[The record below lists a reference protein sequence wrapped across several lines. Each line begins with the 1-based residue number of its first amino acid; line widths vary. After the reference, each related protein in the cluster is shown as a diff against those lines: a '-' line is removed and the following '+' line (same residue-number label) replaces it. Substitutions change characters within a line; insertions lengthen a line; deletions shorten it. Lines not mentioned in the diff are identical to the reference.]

1 MLTVRTLTAAC
12 RTSTRW
18 GMMQLVAVIGLSA
31 LALMQPTLL
40 RAETLRWTCNYT
52 TMASPTGLGVEKF
65 LLEFAL
71 DTITKKAITVGR
83 AGMADVTGVGGD
95 QGITFQETLE
105 SGAVQITTIAK
116 DGSSVHSRHTM
127 FNGKL
132 IPSQYY
138 GTCK

>member
-1 MLTVRTLTAAC
+1 MLTVRALTAAC

-105 SGAVQITTIAK
+105 SGAVQTTTIAK

>member
-1 MLTVRTLTAAC
+1 
-12 RTSTRW
+12 
-18 GMMQLVAVIGLSA
+18 MMQLVAVIGLSA

-95 QGITFQETLE
+95 QGISFQETLD
-105 SGAVQITTIAK
+105 SGAVRNHDDSERRFVSSQPPYDVQWKTDTIAVLRDVQMK
-116 DGSSVHSRHTM
+116 RAWCVVRS
-127 FNGKL
+127 
-132 IPSQYY
+132 
-138 GTCK
+138 

>member
-1 MLTVRTLTAAC
+1 MNQHAGTMR
-12 RTSTRW
+12 
-18 GMMQLVAVIGLSA
+18 LVAVIGLSA
-31 LALMQPTLL
+31 LALAQPTMAH
-40 RAETLRWTCNYT
+40 AETLRWTCNYT

-95 QGITFQETLE
+95 QGITFQETLD
-105 SGAVQITTIAK
+105 SGAVQTTTIAK